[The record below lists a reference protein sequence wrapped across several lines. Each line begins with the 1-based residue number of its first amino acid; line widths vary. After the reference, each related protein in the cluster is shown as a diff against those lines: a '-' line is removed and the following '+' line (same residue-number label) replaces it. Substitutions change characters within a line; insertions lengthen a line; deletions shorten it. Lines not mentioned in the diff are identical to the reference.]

1 MDTFMDKLAQRFT
14 AQEMI
19 RANSAAEAEEMN
31 KLKVQVE
38 SYTQCLNRMQQICAE
53 LEQTAEVAK
62 GKVDAAQLH
71 TDELKAQL
79 LEIRRDMQSSGGGSN
94 VDISDDLAEMIAQL
108 RRSQESRFE
117 SIQDAQKAQLESMQ
131 DAQRTQLESMQ
142 GAQQAQLESMR
153 SSLESQIF
161 GLKTDQELQFNG
173 VRGMQE
179 DQLESIR
186 GLQGNQLEGLRGL
199 QETQLE
205 AMRNSV
211 EDQLDSVR
219 SMIKAQIS
227 SIRSGQDGQ
236 LDSLRSALEAQNTTL
251 ETQLGEMKTNIETQL
266 ESVNDTV
273 HKECVKVYRNV
284 QAVVGEENNKQSE
297 NLDFT
302 IKPMEKKIKKLFS
315 VSVTALIFSI
325 AGVVIQ
331 ILQVL
336 NLLKF

>member
-19 RANSAAEAEEMN
+19 KANSAAEVEEMN
-31 KLKVQVE
+31 KLKAQVE
-38 SYTQCLNRMQQICAE
+38 TYTQCLNRMQDICAE

-71 TDELKAQL
+71 TDELRDQL
-79 LEIRRDMQSSGGGSN
+79 LEIRREMQSTGEGGNANGA
-94 VDISDDLAEMIAQL
+94 DALADDLAEMLGQL

-117 SIQDAQKAQLESMQ
+117 SL
-131 DAQRTQLESMQ
+131 Q
-142 GAQQAQLESMR
+142 GAQQAQIESLR
-153 SSLESQIF
+153 SSLESQIY
-161 GLKTDQELQFNG
+161 GLKNDQELQFNG

-186 GLQGNQLEGLRGL
+186 DLKGSQIEGLKGLQEEQLEGLKIL
-199 QETQLE
+199 QEQQLE

-227 SIRSGQDGQ
+227 NIRSGQDGQ
-236 LDSLRSALEAQNTTL
+236 LDSLRSAIEQQNTSTEAQLNEMKSTL
-251 ETQLGEMKTNIETQL
+251 ETQLEGSSEFI
-266 ESVNDTV
+266 

-297 NLDFT
+297 NIDYIL
-302 IKPMEKKIKKLFS
+302 KPMSKKINSLFS
-315 VSVTALIFSI
+315 VSVMALIFSI
-325 AGVVIQ
+325 VGVVIQ
-331 ILQVL
+331 ILQVF